1 MPPYCAGW
9 EFVFKARQWAHARFI
24 RPDIPVEVRHREA
37 GFTLLEIVIS
47 IALLGLLTALFGMG
61 LVAAVQSHQ
70 FSRTNVEVTQKA
82 QLAMTRIQRELMELI
97 RVTEVTDNQTTPG
110 INRFIIYERM
120 VPGNHQGTVRFGLH
134 HNPADKSIYL
144 YTDLDNAVTHLD
156 GSTIGQGDMLI
167 DRVDNFT
174 FECFKGADSWDEK
187 TDAQSLL
194 STIRITLDVVRRDD
208 PETNQHFRTV
218 VHLRNNN
225 NAGGIPPDTEPMT
238 RDEYSCFIRIAAQT
252 AAGRQPEAD
261 PFDCRGMR

>member
-1 MPPYCAGW
+1 MPPYCAGSG
-9 EFVFKARQWAHARFI
+9 FVFKVHQCARARCFCPEI
-24 RPDIPVEVRHREA
+24 SAEVRHRQA

-61 LVAAVQSHQ
+61 LVAAMQSHQ

-82 QLAMTRIQRELMELI
+82 QLAMTRIQRELMELV
-97 RVTEVTDNQTTPG
+97 RVIEVTDNQTTPG

-120 VPGNHQGTVRFGLH
+120 VPGNHQGMVRFGLH
-134 HNPADKSIYL
+134 LNQADNSIYL
-144 YTDLDNAVTHLD
+144 YTDLDSAVTHLD
-156 GSTIGQGDMLI
+156 SSTTGQGDVLI

-174 FECFKGADSWDEK
+174 FECFKGADTWDEK

-194 STIRITLDVVRRDD
+194 STIRVKLDLVRRDD

-218 VHLRNNN
+218 VQMRNNN

-238 RDEYSCFIRIAAQT
+238 RDEYSCFVRVAAQT
-252 AAGRQPEAD
+252 AAGRQPETD
-261 PFDCRGMR
+261 RFDCRGMR